1 MSSNVVVL
9 TYFCNMALTFFSNGS
24 SYPHMISLTDS
35 FIKRLLSSPQSNTS
49 STSSWI
55 QEYSLLM
62 ISAMVWNQQILFR
75 LLCPAII
82 NRVTQK
88 ADTDDVRLHRY
99 HIPVQWNTSTT
110 KCKGFIIKA
119 RQFIMSVK
127 YQFIISVFDIIVF
140 YCTYIEDAEDLNRQC
155 FNILSHFTSL
165 QRISFTEQI
174 LKIDN
179 NTSEFCKQI
188 LICLHWF
195 RLWKYMHCIYWQYI
209 GAKNKE
215 LIFIQKVCA
224 YHLSDFRYLSKFQII
239 CYLYAH
245 F

>member
-49 STSSWI
+49 STSSRI
-55 QEYSLLM
+55 HEYSLLM

-75 LLCPAII
+75 LLCLAII

-99 HIPVQWNTSTT
+99 HIPVQWNMSTT
-110 KCKGFIIKA
+110 YKGIHYISAVIHYVRQASIHYKCV
-119 RQFIMSVK
+119 SYNCVLL
-127 YQFIISVFDIIVF
+127 Y
-140 YCTYIEDAEDLNRQC
+140 YIEDATDLNRQC

-188 LICLHWF
+188 LLCLRWF